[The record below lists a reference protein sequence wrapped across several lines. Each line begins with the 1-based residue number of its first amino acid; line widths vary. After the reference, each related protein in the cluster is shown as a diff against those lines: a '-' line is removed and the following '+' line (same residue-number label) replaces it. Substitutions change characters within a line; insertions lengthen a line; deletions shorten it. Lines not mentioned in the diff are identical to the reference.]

1 MNALIQSLTYLR
13 IIAGPIIFMLITFFD
28 FYGIALIL
36 FVIAGLSDYLDGFLA
51 RKYNL
56 VSVIGSVLDPIAD
69 KILIT
74 FVIIGLALTMESSFV
89 AFVGALILAREFWVG
104 ALRDLNA
111 RSGNTSATDVTFL
124 AKIKTAIQLC
134 ALAGFL
140 LGLYTGNV
148 MVLFLSNFMLVLA
161 LIITIQTG
169 LSYTIASLIKK
180 I

>member
-36 FVIAGLSDYLDGFLA
+36 FLIAGLSDYLDGFLA

-89 AFVGALILAREFWVG
+89 AFVGALILAR
-104 ALRDLNA
+104 
-111 RSGNTSATDVTFL
+111 
-124 AKIKTAIQLC
+124 
-134 ALAGFL
+134 
-140 LGLYTGNV
+140 
-148 MVLFLSNFMLVLA
+148 
-161 LIITIQTG
+161 
-169 LSYTIASLIKK
+169 
-180 I
+180 